1 MARNTSSWWMPTSKM
16 PTMFKVA
23 MAATPYSQGVNSI
36 QGVFEFA
43 HPSDNTEVIHMG
55 AEYGYNQFFF
65 LRGGYNFNTDEE
77 GLAAGMGVR
86 IDTSQT
92 SDLVFDYA
100 WTDFGFLGEVHR
112 ITLGF
117 TY

>member
-1 MARNTSSWWMPTSKM
+1 MPTV
-16 PTMFKVA
+16 FKVA
-23 MAATPYSQGVNSI
+23 MAATPYSQGVNSV
-36 QGVFEFA
+36 QGVFEFT

-55 AEYGYNQFFF
+55 AEYGFNQFFF
-65 LRGGYNFNTDEE
+65 LRGGYNFNTDSE
-77 GLAAGMGVR
+77 GLAAGMGLK

-92 SDLVFDYA
+92 SDLTFDYS
-100 WTDFGFLGEVHR
+100 WSDMQDLGAVHR